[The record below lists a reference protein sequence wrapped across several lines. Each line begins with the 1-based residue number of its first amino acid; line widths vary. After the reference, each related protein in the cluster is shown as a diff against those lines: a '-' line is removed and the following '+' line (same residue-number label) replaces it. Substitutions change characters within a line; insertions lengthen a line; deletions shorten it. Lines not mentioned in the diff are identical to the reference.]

1 MLYNALFT
9 VEALTAVVN
18 CFQFCNNFDVVQ
30 PTDMEFVNHSRC
42 ELLSIL

>member
-1 MLYNALFT
+1 MLYNRDVRDRLDG
-9 VEALTAVVN
+9 VVVN

-30 PTDMEFVNHSRC
+30 LHPSELVALWCC

>member
-1 MLYNALFT
+1 MLYNSLSHTKEWAS
-9 VEALTAVVN
+9 VVN

-30 PTDMEFVNHSRC
+30 LADMGKLRPVGC